1 MKLLI
6 ICSTLDLSKPF
17 GSTPALWQLFKGMYE
32 EGNDLL
38 IIPYHGKAIE
48 GLWWRAIENPN
59 YYKGLFLEKVLKI
72 TQHRPGKRNLPLI
85 PMIARLS
92 AKPKLERLVNKIL
105 RSEKDVGAVLMIN
118 VPLNQLKG
126 FASAI
131 KRDYDIPVLVYDI
144 DVPSS
149 LPSAGGLTFNHYIG
163 ADLSEIDSFIIPSEG
178 SVSELSNLGA
188 LQVNIVHFGVDVDTY
203 TPISTIKDID
213 FLFFGYGGHERKNNI
228 SMMITEPSK
237 VLKYK
242 FLMSGRYLGTIDIG
256 NAEVRRPF
264 SFTEWRNYCCR
275 SKVNLNVTRDLH
287 ASVFATSTSR
297 PFELAAMQCCIVS
310 SPYKGLEKW
319 FDIGKEIMMAH
330 SAKEFIELY
339 EYLMKDDELRLKMGQ
354 MAQQRVKKEHT
365 SRHRARQIMQI
376 IEKYR

>member
-1 MKLLI
+1 
-6 ICSTLDLSKPF
+6 
-17 GSTPALWQLFKGMYE
+17 MYE

-38 IIPYHGKAIE
+38 IIPYHGKAVE
-48 GLWWRAIENPN
+48 GLWWRAFENPN
-59 YYKGLFLEKVLKI
+59 YYKGLFLETVLKI
-72 TQHRPGKRNLPLI
+72 TKHRHGKRNLPLI
-85 PMIARLS
+85 PIIARLS
-92 AKPKLERLVNKIL
+92 AKPKLERLVSKIL
-105 RSEKDVGAVLMIN
+105 RSEKDVDAVLMIN

-131 KRDYDIPVLVYDI
+131 KKNYHIPFLLYDI

-188 LQVNIVHFGVDVDTY
+188 SQVNIVHFGVDVDTY
-203 TPISTIKDID
+203 TPISSIKDID
-213 FLFFGYGGHERKNNI
+213 FLFFGYGGRERKNNI
-228 SMMITEPSK
+228 NMMITEPSK
-237 VLKYK
+237 ILKYK
-242 FLMSGRYLGTIDIG
+242 FFMSGRYLETIDIG
-256 NAEVRRPF
+256 NAEVTKPF

-319 FDIGKEIMMAH
+319 FDIGKEIMIAY

-339 EYLMKDDELRLKMGQ
+339 EYLIENDELRLKMGQ
-354 MAQQRVKKEHT
+354 MAQTRVKKEHT

-376 IEKYR
+376 IEQIR